1 MSFSPPTPA
10 APVLPAAPAPPP
22 MFGSP
27 TQGQKP
33 QRKAMQ
39 PTFLGAQDTASP
51 SQAGQKTLL
60 GQ

>member
-10 APVLPAAPAPPP
+10 PVVLPKPPAQPP

-33 QRKAMQ
+33 QRKASQ
-39 PTFLGAQDTASP
+39 PTFLGASDVASP
-51 SQAGQKTLL
+51 SNAAQKTLL

>member
-10 APVLPAAPAPPP
+10 PVVLPAAPAQPP

-33 QRKAMQ
+33 QRKASQ
-39 PTFLGAQDTASP
+39 PTFLGAQDTAGAG
-51 SQAGQKTLL
+51 QTGQKTLL
-60 GQ
+60 GT